1 MRKTKVDTI
10 RWGEF
15 VIGDYFSKL
24 DLKCKKEKF
33 NKRQDVSEEKSKE
46 FSLPLVNAKY
56 GNNGI
61 MFYGR
66 EEDFDS
72 EEMCLDIVKNGA
84 VATGSVYPQP
94 QKTGVLW
101 DAYLIKCVHDI
112 SKYTLCYLATTIQK
126 HIKEKYSYDDKAVWN
141 KVKEDKIK
149 LLNRV

>member
-33 NKRQDVSEEKSKE
+33 NKRLDVSEEKSKE

-72 EEMCLDIVKNGA
+72 EEMCLDIVKKWCRCNRE
-84 VATGSVYPQP
+84 
-94 QKTGVLW
+94 
-101 DAYLIKCVHDI
+101 CI
-112 SKYTLCYLATTIQK
+112 STTT
-126 HIKEKYSYDDKAVWN
+126 EDRGFEGCLSDKMCS
-141 KVKEDKIK
+141 
-149 LLNRV
+149 